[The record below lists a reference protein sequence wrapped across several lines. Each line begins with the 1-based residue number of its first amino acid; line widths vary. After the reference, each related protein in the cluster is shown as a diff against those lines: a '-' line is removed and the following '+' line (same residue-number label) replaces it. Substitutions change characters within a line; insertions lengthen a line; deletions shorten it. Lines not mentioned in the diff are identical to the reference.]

1 MTTPHSRQPIC
12 VFISYSRADSARIDR
27 LEAELIGYGF
37 HTWVDRDQLEGG
49 QHWATQIERAIQGC
63 DALLVGLS
71 PEAVASPWVTDE
83 LLYTRQLGKPIIPVL
98 LRPVEVIPLLL
109 VALQYIDLSTD
120 EQQGIQQ
127 VRLRLL
133 QSGSH
138 APSPQPSVAAA
149 SSVTRRIAPTA
160 QAHMDDPT
168 TTLVLLPPPTPA
180 ADLNDLF
187 TQGIAAW
194 AHGDLDLAETTLRQ
208 VVERDPQFGAGV
220 AAQQLAAAQ
229 RQLLPI
235 QVERLR
241 VHAIAA
247 EAQGAWGEAI
257 NAWQTALKLAPDNAE
272 ARECLTIDQQNQQS
286 AWLYSN
292 VRSLLSQGD
301 LGAASQ
307 MWQVLQQQAP
317 HYGDPDH
324 LQRLLPIG
332 TLLTTFNILSPLI
345 TRMVAWAPDSQ
356 RIAGICDN
364 ETPQGQAMAVQVW
377 NATSGRVTATCGS
390 LTKNQIPTTFVWS
403 PDSQRIAVSSSR
415 RDESKYTTQVWE
427 TMTGQLLA
435 SHEGYGAAW
444 AADNERIA
452 TSNTISAHEERTDVW
467 EAMTGKTLVTIQGGM
482 VAWAPDGRLISTSNL
497 RLRFLLWWR

>member
-1 MTTPHSRQPIC
+1 MTTPHSRQPIR

-220 AAQQLAAAQ
+220 AAQQLAEAQ
-229 RQLLPI
+229 RQLLPK

-241 VHAIAA
+241 SRAYHAEI
-247 EAQGAWGEAI
+247 QGAWAEAI
-257 NAWQTALKLAPDNAE
+257 SAWQAIIALAQSNSRPTDE
-272 ARECLTIDQQNQQS
+272 EDARRCMSRDQQNLDAMWIYANAQKITP
-286 AWLYSN
+286 N
-292 VRSLLSQGD
+292 GD
-301 LGAASQ
+301 AMALTQ
-307 MWQVLQQQAP
+307 MWKLLQQQAP
-317 HYGDPDH
+317 HFGDPKH
-324 LQRLLPIG
+324 LCQFLPTG
-332 TLLTTFNILSPLI
+332 TLLATLESKAEWAEWTGDP
-345 TRMVAWAPDSQ
+345 VWAPSGRYLAITSTQHSASQ
-356 RIAGICDN
+356 IQI
-364 ETPQGQAMAVQVW
+364 W
-377 NATSGRVTATCGS
+377 NATTGGQVELFPAPMLNGVFYPVIGWGLMDDISLSVARRNIPGLNKVPSRCGTLLQVGR
-390 LTKNQIPTTFVWS
+390 
-403 PDSQRIAVSSSR
+403 
-415 RDESKYTTQVWE
+415 
-427 TMTGQLLA
+427 
-435 SHEGYGAAW
+435 
-444 AADNERIA
+444 
-452 TSNTISAHEERTDVW
+452 
-467 EAMTGKTLVTIQGGM
+467 
-482 VAWAPDGRLISTSNL
+482 
-497 RLRFLLWWR
+497 